1 MVRLINRNN
10 IKYFAA
16 VVYRVLKLQ
25 EKLTFIKNINYPKQ
39 DPVIFAMWHANQF
52 SVHGLENRGNVN
64 VLISTSL
71 DGDIVSYVCENWGF
85 KVKRGSA
92 GKKGAIASTLQ
103 LLECL
108 KNNESIVL
116 MVDGPRGPFHE
127 VKKGAIAL
135 SRDSGVPIVPMH
147 WYSPENTFKAFNS
160 WDKMKCPVGICHI
173 MNIYGDPIYTDGKT
187 DEEVAK
193 EVKEALLE
201 LERIA
206 PAKYEEAK
214 KSNLWKK
221 TK

>member
-108 KNNESIVL
+108 KNNESIAESIGSSKFIFKINDDIHESEFND
-116 MVDGPRGPFHE
+116 VDF
-127 VKKGAIAL
+127 L
-135 SRDSGVPIVPMH
+135 D
-147 WYSPENTFKAFNS
+147 
-160 WDKMKCPVGICHI
+160 
-173 MNIYGDPIYTDGKT
+173 
-187 DEEVAK
+187 
-193 EVKEALLE
+193 
-201 LERIA
+201 
-206 PAKYEEAK
+206 
-214 KSNLWKK
+214 
-221 TK
+221 